1 MCSIAVAHAGLV
13 HAQPPRAPMPR
24 PPEIPA
30 DWHAPRPN
38 APPAA
43 SAPAPRGNLRGDI
56 ENNARWSDNGAR
68 PHSPP
73 KR

>member
-1 MCSIAVAHAGLV
+1 MCSVAVAHAALV
-13 HAQPPRAPMPR
+13 RAQPPRAPMPR

-38 APPAA
+38 APAAA

-56 ENNARWSDNGAR
+56 ENNARWSDSGAR
-68 PHSPP
+68 PRSPP